1 MLTTEAVKLQP
12 VGVED
17 QATLLIQRYS
27 SSCHCAGTHTDC
39 KKANK
44 TILRQMQAEE
54 PSSISSDS
62 SPRMEKTSFTPAITP
77 IMLIQTLLQNK
88 EMKGT
93 EQSQPFT
100 PRKTIKD
107 VLQMI
112 RNLNF

>member
-1 MLTTEAVKLQP
+1 
-12 VGVED
+12 
-17 QATLLIQRYS
+17 
-27 SSCHCAGTHTDC
+27 
-39 KKANK
+39 
-44 TILRQMQAEE
+44 MQAEE

-112 RNLNF
+112 RNLNFWAKIRILQNYRYFTPQVFLYLSVFLKASVEREQV